1 VLFVG
6 SQCGYIHCN
15 ECSRAQQKVDPP
27 KAKDD
32 ASGLSLASNLVTPK
46 ATEAPFIV
54 YLTHALVLFPPGC
67 FLGGGAVESGAA
79 VRVAAAVALD
89 AAVDLPRF
97 FTGGSV
103 AFLFLQT
110 CTSVLL
116 SSSCS

>member
-1 VLFVG
+1 MRV
-6 SQCGYIHCN
+6 
-15 ECSRAQQKVDPP
+15 A
-27 KAKDD
+27 
-32 ASGLSLASNLVTPK
+32 
-46 ATEAPFIV
+46 
-54 YLTHALVLFPPGC
+54 
-67 FLGGGAVESGAA
+67 AV

-110 CTSVLL
+110 CTLVLL

>member
-1 VLFVG
+1 LFRP
-6 SQCGYIHCN
+6 S
-15 ECSRAQQKVDPP
+15 
-27 KAKDD
+27 
-32 ASGLSLASNLVTPK
+32 
-46 ATEAPFIV
+46 
-54 YLTHALVLFPPGC
+54 C

-79 VRVAAAVALD
+79 VRVAAVVRVAAAVALD

-110 CTSVLL
+110 CTLVLL